1 MKKVF
6 TRTLLAA
13 VLSTFLFAAGYSY
26 YTHSCSARQSD
37 DDSAECTTTSQSS
50 RVNIKGLS
58 RHLLDFVK

>member
-26 YTHSCSARQSD
+26 YTEHSNAKQAD
-37 DDSAECTTTSQSS
+37 DDATECTTTGKAS
-50 RVNIKGLS
+50 RVNIKGIS

>member
-26 YTHSCSARQSD
+26 YSHSYLARQSD
-37 DDSAECTTTSQSS
+37 DDATECTTTGQAS
-50 RVNIKGLS
+50 RVNIKGIS